1 MSGTLIA
8 LFLSE
13 FYIPAKFPGW
23 IISAK
28 DFTIIIGQV
37 VFTTLSFTKQP
48 EFRR

>member
-1 MSGTLIA
+1 MSGTLIT

-28 DFTIIIGQV
+28 DFMI
-37 VFTTLSFTKQP
+37 
-48 EFRR
+48 EFF